1 MIQKKRVANIIF
13 NLLYT
18 INHISEKWNNDTKG
32 IIYFR
37 REFDWFKTCNEH
49 NLNKT
54 THALDKLYI
63 RMMAFY
69 GIPMKHLQE
78 KTGFICLKLEKYRT
92 FFIPYFSYS
101 NFVLF

>member
-1 MIQKKRVANIIF
+1 
-13 NLLYT
+13 LYT
-18 INHISEKWNNDTKG
+18 INHISEKWNNDTKELSIEESLIG
-32 IIYFR
+32 L
-37 REFDWFKTCNEH
+37 KH
-49 NLNKT
+49 VNLNKT

-63 RMMAFY
+63 RMMAFF

>member
-1 MIQKKRVANIIF
+1 MTLKELSN
-13 NLLYT
+13 
-18 INHISEKWNNDTKG
+18 
-32 IIYFR
+32 R
-37 REFDWFKTCNEH
+37 REFGLKHVMH

-78 KTGFICLKLEKYRT
+78 KTGFICLKLEKISNV
-92 FFIPYFSYS
+92 FIPYFSYS

>member
-1 MIQKKRVANIIF
+1 
-13 NLLYT
+13 LYT

-32 IIYFR
+32 IIYLIE
-37 REFDWFKTCNEH
+37 EFGLKTCNEH

-69 GIPMKHLQE
+69 GNTYETSPRE
-78 KTGFICLKLEKYRT
+78 NGFICLKLEKYRT

>member
-1 MIQKKRVANIIF
+1 MTLKELF
-13 NLLYT
+13 N
-18 INHISEKWNNDTKG
+18 
-32 IIYFR
+32 R

-78 KTGFICLKLEKYRT
+78 KTGFICLKLGKYRILSLISVIQT
-92 FFIPYFSYS
+92 
-101 NFVLF
+101 LFCF

>member
-1 MIQKKRVANIIF
+1 
-13 NLLYT
+13 LYT

-32 IIYFR
+32 IIYLIE
-37 REFDWFKTCNEH
+37 EFDWFKTCNEY

-69 GIPMKHLQE
+69 GNTYETSPRE
-78 KTGFICLKLEKYRT
+78 NGFYLFEAGKISNVFYPLFQLFKLC
-92 FFIPYFSYS
+92 
-101 NFVLF
+101 FVLEEVKR

>member
-1 MIQKKRVANIIF
+1 MTQRNYLF
-13 NLLYT
+13 N
-18 INHISEKWNNDTKG
+18 
-32 IIYFR
+32 R

-78 KTGFICLKLEKYRT
+78 KTGFICLKLENIER
-92 FFIPYFSYS
+92 FIPYFSYS